1 MKKFKSLFLVL
12 LALFMLVPNVKA
24 DDGVSSPSA
33 PDNKTLTL
41 QQFADSINNSRIL
54 TSNAIAEGTGSV
66 LSVTAIAAI
75 TNDGI
80 GISISRGTNTTGA
93 SFDYDSSKNIIIGE
107 YGKNYKDI
115 LYLLADATSQERNE
129 GRYAAIREK
138 LSSKDALVCDLD
150 NYGICVEKNSS
161 SSYMLRLELSN
172 KFNEKYLKVGQTET
186 SGQENPT
193 TNPATDPTTDPTTNP
208 TTDPATD
215 PATDPTEVPKTN
227 EETYKTYTLQ
237 EFADSIKNS
246 KLFKTEGT
254 TITTKIEGNKLTITG
269 TTDGVESSIYYTYD
283 PVKNTIKYTVGEIG
297 EEASFEDALKEI
309 VGVYFLYINY
319 LDLTND
325 LTEDQISYII
335 SSLSEDSELQ
345 EAFNTNKCQLEEY
358 GVCVIEDETGNSS
371 SIEFELSDKA
381 SKKFFKVEQRLIEF
395 ANQPKGIV
403 NDIDDLSE
411 LFPANSSS
419 DKNKGTVENPDT
431 GAFLNYSMIA
441 AGIAVAIGAIVFAIR
456 KNKFY
461 RI

>member
-24 DDGVSSPSA
+24 EDGVSSPSA

-54 TSNAIAEGTGSV
+54 TSNAIAEGTGS
-66 LSVTAIAAI
+66 SQSITATAAI
-75 TNDGI
+75 TNGRI
-80 GISISRGTNTTGA
+80 AISIERGTNVTGA
-93 SFDYDSSKNIIIGE
+93 GFDYDSSKNIIIGE
-107 YGKNYKDI
+107 YRNNYKDI
-115 LYLLADATSQERNE
+115 LYLLAEATSQEKNE

-161 SSYMLRLELSN
+161 SSYTLRLELSN
-172 KFNEKYLKVGQTET
+172 KFNENYLKVGQTET

-193 TNPATDPTTDPTTNP
+193 SGSETQDPTTN
-208 TTDPATD
+208 

-237 EFADSIKNS
+237 EFADNIKNS
-246 KLFKTEGT
+246 KSFKAEGT
-254 TITTKIEGNKLTITG
+254 TLTTKIEGNKLTVTG

-297 EEASFEDALKEI
+297 ENASFEDTLKEV
-309 VGVYFLYINY
+309 VGVYLLYIFY

-335 SSLSEDSELQ
+335 TSLSDDSELV
-345 EAFNTNKCQLEEY
+345 ESLNTNTCQLEEY
-358 GVCVIEDETGNSS
+358 GICAIEDETGNPSS
-371 SIEFELSDKA
+371 LEFELSDKA

-395 ANQPKGIV
+395 ANQPKGI
-403 NDIDDLSE
+403 IDDINDLDE
-411 LFPANSSS
+411 LFPNNSSS

-431 GAFLNYSMIA
+431 GSFLNYSMVA